1 MVVGSCCC
9 SVVVEDWAS
18 MVWLDLLFLLHSCC
32 VCALSTEDGDRGVG
46 SITSRRKFV
55 RGKGNHRCSKKERL
69 VYMKERVN
77 DIMTT
82 ALSPLLHSNDG
93 GDGNSGNSGNSSISG
108 GNSGGGDSDEQ
119 SGEHAK
125 KEQFAPPP
133 PPQQRQP
140 MGNGHVPLGTVD
152 PATSYSIGLIG
163 QPNTGKSSV
172 LNLLIGKKV
181 RYVWWRER

>member
-1 MVVGSCCC
+1 
-9 SVVVEDWAS
+9 
-18 MVWLDLLFLLHSCC
+18 MVWLDLLFLFYSFC

-82 ALSPLLHSNDG
+82 ALSPLLHSNNG
-93 GDGNSGNSGNSSISG
+93 GGGNRGGGGNSGNSSISG
-108 GNSGGGDSDEQ
+108 GNSGGGDSDEHI
-119 SGEHAK
+119 GEPAK

-133 PPQQRQP
+133 PQQRQP
-140 MGNGHVPLGTVD
+140 VGNGHVPLGTVD

-181 RYVWWRER
+181 RYVWQRER